1 MTVIHKNLLQF
12 IFSGSYMKRW
22 NDKLRPSD
30 LYEVD
35 KQGHKMIVAWLLCQ
49 VNAALL
55 PGKEEKLLLE
65 HNVIKGGIFDYL
77 FRLVVTDIKPPVF
90 YRIKANPV
98 HFSKLAE
105 WALKELAPHVK
116 PLGEEFWREISAY
129 VRGERA
135 DALATRILDAAHH
148 YASYWEF
155 RAIRPLN
162 EFDDEMPDIDKSFI
176 AHLRRNEDLAGVP
189 ELLGER
195 PEAAIHKLANLCGQ
209 LRLQKRWSQTPR
221 IPETSVMGH
230 MFIVACYAYLFSLSL
245 GACPARL
252 VNNFFTGL
260 LHDLPEVLTRDII
273 SPVKKSIEGLDA
285 IIRNYE
291 GESVS
296 RRILEPLEKDGL
308 DQIVERLNYFLGM
321 GGASEFANTIIRNGM
336 AVDLSFGEMHS
347 LYNDNAHDPKDGELV
362 KICDNLAAFIEA
374 YVAIRHGVASDQIHQ
389 GLWRMRAQNREKE
402 LGPLHIGAI
411 FADFD

>member
-1 MTVIHKNLLQF
+1 MSVIHKSLLQF

-22 NDKLRPSD
+22 NDKLRSAD

-49 VNAALL
+49 VNTGNLSR
-55 PGKEEKLLLE
+55 EEKIRLE
-65 HNVIKGGIFDYL
+65 HNVIKGGIYDYL

-105 WALKELAPHVK
+105 WALKELAPQVK
-116 PLGEEFWREISAY
+116 PLGEEFWREITAY
-129 VRGERA
+129 VQGQRQ
-135 DALATRILDAAHH
+135 DPLATRILDAAHL

-155 RAIRPLN
+155 KTIRPLN
-162 EFDDEMPDIDKSFI
+162 GFDDEMADIDKSFTEKLQC
-176 AHLRRNEDLAGVP
+176 HRDLAGVP
-189 ELLGER
+189 ELLGEI
-195 PEAAIHKLANLCGQ
+195 PDAAMYKLANLCGQ
-209 LRLQKRWSQTPR
+209 LRFQKRWSQTPR
-221 IPETSVMGH
+221 IPETAVLGH
-230 MFIVACYAYLFSLSL
+230 MFIVACYAYLFSLCL
-245 GACPARL
+245 GACSARL

-285 IIRNYE
+285 IIRDYE
-291 GESVS
+291 GEALA
-296 RRILEPLEKDGL
+296 RRILGPLESDGL
-308 DQIVERLNYFLGM
+308 HQVVERLKYFLGL
-321 GGASEFANTIIRNGM
+321 GGVSEFANTIVRNGM
-336 AVDLSFGEMHS
+336 TVDLSFCDMHS
-347 LYNDNAHDPKDGELV
+347 RYNDNAHDPKDGELV

-374 YVAIRHGVASDQIHQ
+374 YVAVRHGVASDQIHQ
-389 GLWRMRAQNREKE
+389 ALWRLRSQNREKE
-402 LGPLHIGAI
+402 LGLLHIGAI